1 MGRPAPPFA
10 LVTTAGKRVSLS
22 DFHGRTLVIN
32 AWGSWCPPCRIETPD
47 LVAEAGASDLH
58 KVAFLGVDTT
68 ESESVVRAF
77 VAAKGVPYPQAV
89 TTATSDFAKA
99 YDLRNYPTTF
109 VIDPNG
115 VLRARHAD
123 NLLPRAQLHAYIV
136 AAQRGESAP
145 LSNAFQRSLDAQ
157 LDPAQ
162 YHFGGA
168 PDDARREVR
177 RAAAAIDKAND
188 LLDDAMDDP
197 GRDHDLVA
205 TQQEEETLRAAAIAA
220 LTPLAQTPDD
230 RGLLARLGGDEDAAL
245 GRWQAADAAYAQ
257 ALAIDPTDSAALG
270 GQAYAA
276 SMLGD
281 HQRVVVLD
289 ERLTVSSPSAPSFVG
304 LGQAYARLGRIT
316 DAEAAFARAQQL
328 AHGSPA
334 ALAWTNLYFGRM
346 EATAKNPVKAR
357 AAFERAAAAAA
368 TIPKANPRAAWYVEQ
383 SQEAMIALGIA
394 PGAAPALSLAPWTGP
409 DLPGSVASTIK
420 YRLVVTGSPGVKLA
434 LASSGLPPHWIGSF
448 CTDRVCAPFRTTVV
462 VPPGRVKIV
471 EFQVIPPGPTT
482 AGSNVRIDAAQ
493 GGRSVASVRT
503 FVHA

>member
-10 LVTTAGKRVSLS
+10 LVTTAGKRVSLA
-22 DFHGRTLVIN
+22 DFHGRTLVVN
-32 AWGSWCPPCRIETPD
+32 VWGSWCPPCRIETPD
-47 LVAEAGASDLH
+47 LIAEAQAADPH
-58 KVAFLGVDTT
+58 RVAFLGVDTT

-89 TTATSDFAKA
+89 TTGTSDFAKA
-99 YDLRNYPTTF
+99 YEIRNYPTTF

-123 NLLPRAQLHAYIV
+123 NLLPRAQLHAYVV
-136 AAQRGESAP
+136 AAERGESAP
-145 LSNAFQRSLDAQ
+145 LMSAFQRALDAQ

-162 YHFGGA
+162 YHFDGT
-168 PDDARREVR
+168 PDAVRSEAR

-197 GRDHDLVA
+197 ARDHDLVA
-205 TQQEEETLRAAAIAA
+205 TQQEEETLRAATLAA
-220 LTPLAQTPDD
+220 LAPIAQTPADQA
-230 RGLLARLGGDEDAAL
+230 LAARLHGDEDAAL
-245 GRWQAADAAYAQ
+245 GRWQSADAAYAQ
-257 ALAIDPTDSAALG
+257 ALAIDPTDGAALS

-281 HQRVVVLD
+281 HARVAQLD
-289 ERLTVSSPSAPSFVG
+289 ERLTVSSPSAPAFVG
-304 LGQAYARLGRIT
+304 LGQAYARLGRIA
-316 DAEAAFARAQQL
+316 DAEAAFGRAQQL

-334 ALAWTNLYFGRM
+334 VAAWTNLYFGRM
-346 EATAKNPVKAR
+346 EADAKNPVKAR

-368 TIPKANPRAAWYVEQ
+368 AIPKASPRAAWYVEQ
-383 SQEAMIALGIA
+383 SQEAMIALGIR
-394 PGAAPALSLAPWTGP
+394 PGAAPALSIAPWTGP
-409 DLPGSVASTIK
+409 DLPGSIASTIK
-420 YRLVVTGSPGVKLA
+420 YRLVVTGPPGTKLA

-462 VPPGRVKIV
+462 LPPGRVKIV
-471 EFQVIPPGPTT
+471 EFQVIPPGPTR
-482 AGSNVRIDAAQ
+482 AGSNVRIDADQA
-493 GGRSVASVRT
+493 GRSVASVRT